1 MANSAHTHAARRVRR
16 HQSSGRKEGARR
28 GGPSED
34 QVTVVHVDD
43 QVTVHVVDVARL
55 LGGVRTLGRSPKGPL
70 AAHELIERGLP
81 ASAVISL
88 LAKLT
93 SMQRNPLLKA
103 LGMSERTVQRHKKE
117 APVKW
122 LSPDQS
128 GRTWK
133 FAEILAKATEVFG
146 SQERAEKWLE
156 QPAIGLEQRRPI
168 DLLTTPAGTEIV
180 ETFLGRLEHGVYT

>member
-1 MANSAHTHAARRVRR
+1 MANSAHTHAARRVRL
-16 HQSSGRKEGARR
+16 KEGARR

-34 QVTVVHVDD
+34 RVTVVHVDD
-43 QVTVHVVDVARL
+43 QVTVHVGVARL
-55 LGGVRTLGRSPKGPL
+55 LGVVRILRRSPKGPL

-88 LAKLT
+88 LAKLQ

-117 APVKW
+117 APAKP

>member
-1 MANSAHTHAARRVRR
+1 MANSASTHAIRRARR
-16 HQSSGRKEGARR
+16 HKKGTRR
-28 GGPSED
+28 GRASED
-34 QVTVVHVDD
+34 WVT
-43 QVTVHVVDVARL
+43 VDVARL
-55 LGGVRTLGRSPKGPL
+55 FGGVRIFGRSPKGPL

-81 ASAVISL
+81 TSALISL
-88 LAKLT
+88 LAKLH
-93 SMQRNPLLKA
+93 SMQRNPLLRA
-103 LGMSERTVQRHKKE
+103 LGMSERTVQRHKKGTQR
-117 APVKW
+117 P

-128 GRTWK
+128 GRAWK

-156 QPAIGLEQRRPI
+156 QPATGLERRRPI